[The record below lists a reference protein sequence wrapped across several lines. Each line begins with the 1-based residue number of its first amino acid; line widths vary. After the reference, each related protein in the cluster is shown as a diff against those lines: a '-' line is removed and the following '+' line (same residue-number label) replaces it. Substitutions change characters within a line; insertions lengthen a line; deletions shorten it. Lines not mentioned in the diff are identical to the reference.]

1 MKKEIEITE
10 LFLEVSSDVRYNIL
24 RKLKIKSQKQS
35 HIAKELDMTLPES
48 HRQFERLSKTEMV
61 VKDVD
66 GMYSLTPFG
75 DMFLRHLESLE
86 FLLKY
91 KNYFQSHTLG
101 DLPLKFE
108 KRISDLSKCE
118 LVGGAFVLNEKMIKI
133 ASSGKYLRVIS
144 AHVPPDA
151 FRNGLSAAKK
161 TGKQVSII
169 YAKNTVIPKGFKEE
183 FTGKDVQELITQG
196 KYERRMTDRVQVYLV
211 INDTTSMVLFPDLKG
226 DVDLNFGFIS
236 EDPTFHEWCVDYH
249 QHMWEKSGSCDI
261 SKFQEC

>member
-1 MKKEIEITE
+1 MNEEIEITE

-35 HIAKELDMTLPES
+35 RIAKELDMTLPES

-66 GMYSLTPFG
+66 GLYSLTPFG
-75 DMFLRHLESLE
+75 DIFLRHLESLE

-101 DLPLKFE
+101 NLPLKFE
-108 KRISDLSKCE
+108 KRISDLNKCE
-118 LVGGAFVLNEKMIKI
+118 LIGGAFVLNEKMIKI

-151 FRNGLSAAKK
+151 FRNGLSSAKK

-169 YAKNTVIPKGFKEE
+169 YAKNTVIPKGFKKE
-183 FTGKDVQELITQG
+183 FTDKDVQELIAQG
-196 KYERRMTDRVQVYLV
+196 KYERRMTDKVQVYLV

-226 DVDLNFGFIS
+226 NVDLNFGFVS
-236 EDPTFHEWCVDYH
+236 EDPIFHEWCVDYH

-261 SKFQEC
+261 SKFQES